1 MHYSS
6 FEPKTA
12 LREDILERRGR
23 VLQRYAV
30 QVGVEGMLRVECV
43 SVHLA
48 DYHIYEQLISILS
61 FYCTRNFPEQRFSC
75 KLSFSKND
83 SFPSTA
89 DCLGK

>member
-1 MHYSS
+1 MYYLS

-30 QVGVEGMLRVECV
+30 QVGALFVPGVECV
-43 SVHLA
+43 GVHLA

-61 FYCTRNFPEQRFSC
+61 FYCTRNFREQRFSC